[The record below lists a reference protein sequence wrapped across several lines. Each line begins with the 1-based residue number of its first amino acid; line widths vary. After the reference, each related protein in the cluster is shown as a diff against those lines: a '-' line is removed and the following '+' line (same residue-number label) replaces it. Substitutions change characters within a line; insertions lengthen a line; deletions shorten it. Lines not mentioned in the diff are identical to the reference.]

1 MCSRRAREREDE
13 ESGEE
18 CEAKEARWVR
28 GHPPR

>member
-1 MCSRRAREREDE
+1 LRSRRAGEGEEE

-28 GHPPR
+28 GGTPG

>member
-1 MCSRRAREREDE
+1 MRSRPAGEGEEE

-28 GHPPR
+28 GGTPG